1 MSSDKVRNIFL
12 VYPYL
17 RPRLRQEI
25 GCSFW
30 LADSKVLI
38 CTNNTEGTA
47 MNALA
52 QLKLTNT
59 RKPTQQPAI
68 IQQRTKLAKR
78 IWEQMELAKAQQA
91 GDTFTSKRLKTVVG
105 TDGVKRT
112 VEVAKRVKPWWF
124 VADTGKLCVNIRY
137 GSRVMELAKDKTAIE
152 ISDTAEL
159 VSTLGIVKSAV
170 MAGALDAQIAAVS
183 GQLRSGFKR

>member
-1 MSSDKVRNIFL
+1 
-12 VYPYL
+12 
-17 RPRLRQEI
+17 
-25 GCSFW
+25 
-30 LADSKVLI
+30 
-38 CTNNTEGTA
+38 

-91 GDTFTSKRLKTVVG
+91 GDTFASKRLKTVVG

-124 VADTGKLCVNIRY
+124 VSDNGTLCVNIRY

-152 ISDTAEL
+152 IADTAEL

-170 MAGALDAQIAAVS
+170 MAGALDAQITAVS
-183 GQLRSGFKR
+183 GQLCSGFRR

>member
-1 MSSDKVRNIFL
+1 MS
-12 VYPYL
+12 
-17 RPRLRQEI
+17 
-25 GCSFW
+25 
-30 LADSKVLI
+30 
-38 CTNNTEGTA
+38 
-47 MNALA
+47 ALA

-91 GDTFTSKRLKTVVG
+91 GDTFASKRLKTVVG

-137 GSRVMELAKDKTAIE
+137 GSKLLELAKNKTTVEVA
-152 ISDTAEL
+152 DVAEL
-159 VSTLGIVKSAV
+159 IATLEIVK
-170 MAGALDAQIAAVS
+170 AAVIEGELDQQIQAAS

>member
-1 MSSDKVRNIFL
+1 MS
-12 VYPYL
+12 
-17 RPRLRQEI
+17 
-25 GCSFW
+25 
-30 LADSKVLI
+30 
-38 CTNNTEGTA
+38 T
-47 MNALA
+47 LA

-91 GDTFTSKRLKTVVG
+91 GDTFASKRLKTVAG
-105 TDGVKRT
+105 ADGVKRT

-124 VADTGKLCVNIRY
+124 VADNGELCVNIRY

-152 ISDTAEL
+152 IADTAEL

>member
-1 MSSDKVRNIFL
+1 
-12 VYPYL
+12 
-17 RPRLRQEI
+17 
-25 GCSFW
+25 
-30 LADSKVLI
+30 
-38 CTNNTEGTA
+38 

-68 IQQRTKLAKR
+68 IHQRTKLAKR
-78 IWEQMELAKAQQA
+78 IWEQMELARTQQA
-91 GDTFTSKRLKTVVG
+91 GDTFASQRLKTVVG

-137 GSRVMELAKDKTAIE
+137 GSKLLELAKNKTTVEVA
-152 ISDTAEL
+152 DVTEL
-159 VSTLGIVKSAV
+159 IATLEIVK
-170 MAGALDAQIAAVS
+170 AAVIEGELDQQIQAAS